1 MEKIFSKPIF
11 SQTKFPKPHFLSLR
25 RMHDI
30 CNRTNR
36 MKYSNL
42 IASAIVGCALLTSC
56 AQTTKSM
63 FGDDRNQF
71 MLVSEDTINAQSAQ
85 EYSKV
90 IADAKKHNKL
100 DTSSDYA
107 KRVNKVSK
115 KLIKVAPTLRE
126 DCSKWQWEVNTIRDN
141 TVNAWC
147 MPGGKI
153 VVYTGLIKEL
163 NLNDDELAAIVGHEI
178 SHALKEHSREAMSK
192 QVVQSGV
199 TSVAGLFGVSST
211 ITDSANAVYNATVA
225 LPFSRDQESEA
236 DKYGL
241 ELMYKAGFNPQGA
254 VSVMKKMDVYE
265 KKVTAASGAGNSKA
279 ASILNSITSTHPT
292 SEKRYKDLQAL
303 IDKYGLKSEI

>member
-1 MEKIFSKPIF
+1 
-11 SQTKFPKPHFLSLR
+11 
-25 RMHDI
+25 
-30 CNRTNR
+30 
-36 MKYSNL
+36 MKYTNL
-42 IASAIVGCALLTSC
+42 IASALVGCALLSSC

-71 MLVSEDTINAQSAQ
+71 MLVSEQTINTQSAE
-85 EYSKV
+85 EYKKV
-90 IADAKKHNKL
+90 IADAKSKNKL
-100 DTSSDYA
+100 DTTSNYS
-107 KRVNKVSK
+107 KRVNSISK
-115 KLIKVAPTLRE
+115 KLIKVAPSLRE
-126 DCSKWQWEVNTIRDN
+126 DCRSWQWEVNTIKDN

-163 NLNDDELAAIVGHEI
+163 SLTDDEMAAIIGHEI

-192 QVVQSGV
+192 AMVQSGV

-254 VSVMKKMDVYE
+254 VSVMKKMDAYE
-265 KKVTAASGAGNSKA
+265 KKVTAASGAAGNSKA
-279 ASILNSITSTHPT
+279 TSLLNSITSTHPT

>member
-1 MEKIFSKPIF
+1 
-11 SQTKFPKPHFLSLR
+11 
-25 RMHDI
+25 
-30 CNRTNR
+30 

-42 IASAIVGCALLTSC
+42 IASALISCALLTSC

-63 FGDDRNQF
+63 FGEDRNQF
-71 MLVSEDTINAQSAQ
+71 MLVSEDTINAQSAK
-85 EYSKV
+85 EYNQV
-90 IADAKKHNKL
+90 IADAKKQNKL
-100 DTSSDYA
+100 DTTSDYA
-107 KRVNKVSK
+107 KRVNKISQ
-115 KLIKVAPTLRE
+115 KLIKVAPSLRE
-126 DCSKWQWEVNTIRDN
+126 DCSKWQWEVNTIKDN

-254 VSVMKKMDVYE
+254 VSVMKKMYAYE

-279 ASILNSITSTHPT
+279 ASLLNSITSTHPT

>member
-1 MEKIFSKPIF
+1 MKL
-11 SQTKFPKPHFLSLR
+11 TKTL
-25 RMHDI
+25 
-30 CNRTNR
+30 TV
-36 MKYSNL
+36 
-42 IASAIVGCALLTSC
+42 AIITCALLSSC

-63 FGDDRNQF
+63 FGEDRNQF
-71 MLVSEDTINAQSAQ
+71 MLVSEQTINAQSAQ
-85 EYSKV
+85 EYKKV
-90 IADAKKHNKL
+90 IADAKSKNKL
-100 DTSSDYA
+100 DTTSDYS
-107 KRVNKVSK
+107 KRVTRISK

-126 DCSKWQWEVNTIRDN
+126 DCSKWQWEVNTIKDN

-163 NLNDDELAAIVGHEI
+163 NLTDDEMAAIIGHEI

-192 QVVQSGV
+192 SVVQSGV
-199 TSVAGLFGVSST
+199 TSIAGLFGVSST
-211 ITDSANAVYNATVA
+211 VTDSANAVYNATVA

-241 ELMYKAGFNPQGA
+241 ELMYKAGFNPKGA
-254 VSVMKKMDVYE
+254 VNVMKKMDAYE
-265 KKVTAASGAGNSKA
+265 KKVTAASGANSKGV
-279 ASILNSITSTHPT
+279 SLLNSITSTHPT